1 MNIWIEDED
10 PTKYRTL
17 LEQERLTAEFNS
29 PMTRDA
35 QRWLGKRFKKA
46 SDAPVQVSMFEE
58 TPEPDQRRLF

>member
-1 MNIWIEDED
+1 MIEIDGESQAVD
-10 PTKYRTL
+10 R
-17 LEQERLTAEFNS
+17 ERLDRERLEAEFAS

-35 QRWLGKRFKKA
+35 QRFLGRRFKRA